1 MMKGTK
7 IGVSNSKGNTGA
19 SNLVYTDNPL
29 KSNSTSAGS
38 QLKGKLRLQYIATS
52 VMQEGGPKANP
63 WKPGGLNSQADGFI
77 SKKTFSNQMNC
88 KEPNNPGEMY
98 SVSEEA
104 GESESEEQDD
114 DKQGE
119 NENQNNE
126 TEKDGMNETLQ
137 EDDEMLYMRFMCEEE
152 MKEENVYEGSRL

>member
-1 MMKGTK
+1 MVNGTK
-7 IGVSNSKGNTGA
+7 TGVSNSKGNTGA
-19 SNLVYTDNPL
+19 SNQVYADNPL

-38 QLKGKLRLQYIATS
+38 QLKGKMRLQNIATS
-52 VMQEGGPKANP
+52 MIQEGGPKANP
-63 WKPGGLNSQADGFI
+63 WKPGGLSSLADGFI
-77 SKKTFSNQMNC
+77 SKKTVGNQMNC
-88 KEPNNPGEMY
+88 KEPNNPGEIY

-137 EDDEMLYMRFMCEEE
+137 EDEEMLYMRYMCAEE
-152 MKEENVYEGSRL
+152 MKEENEYEGSRL